1 VVSRL
6 DLTEP
11 IVQSVLIAAAAGTQ
25 READPGRLPL
35 DEPVDD
41 PPQSWRLGALLQLSE
56 AAGDDDAGP
65 QPLALQ
71 QLLLKGMLHPATELP
86 TVRVR
91 LEASVNK
98 VLDGIPCPAASCSTQ
113 APSCIYIWR
122 CASGVAWL

>member
-25 READPGRLPL
+25 READPGRLPA
-35 DEPVDD
+35 DEPPDD
-41 PPQSWRLGALLQLSE
+41 QPQSWRLGELLQLSE
-56 AAGDDDAGP
+56 AAGDAPRGDSADGP

-91 LEASVNK
+91 LEDSGTWCKMLMAS
-98 VLDGIPCPAASCSTQ
+98 LAT
-113 APSCIYIWR
+113 
-122 CASGVAWL
+122 